1 MNAPTHQD
9 EPERV
14 ELCIALEGRA
24 GVPCMRRARPAP
36 PFYAGGARVF
46 ARGEVAVVFLAPR
59 SLGRVER
66 VLTVWLGSKDL
77 GSARIR
83 VTPVSASAVDEPV

>member
-1 MNAPTHQD
+1 
-9 EPERV
+9 
-14 ELCIALEGRA
+14 
-24 GVPCMRRARPAP
+24 
-36 PFYAGGARVF
+36 VF